1 MKRWMMAAAA
11 VLGLTCGCDNP
22 DVAVFFTKLVRPSVE
37 DGLCVFDPSADPA
50 FGFQFDP
57 AVDPSFRVAAVHIN
71 QMNAPDVTVDPVD
84 GENLERELFFA
95 PQSFQYVF
103 ECDPSLFAGTPTV
116 FLPIFGATDLPFCR
130 SPRDEDALFLGFDE
144 KVVDSGLLVEGE
156 ETAVSIRVISPELR
170 SGFVELFTLATSAEE
185 CCRAQAQMG
194 EDLCGLQRPGEIMID
209 SPACDVLR
217 NELERDLQPSQLS
230 TVREF
235 AKFSRFASSYWRG
248 EAVNMPEP
256 NPAFAG
262 GGYELGVR
270 GNLVGRLPSGR
281 EVVATEARF
290 VLEICGGCVDA
301 ALRSIA
307 DDEEREEA
315 IDARGCLH

>member
-11 VLGLTCGCDNP
+11 VLGLTSGCDNP
-22 DVAVFFTKLVRPSVE
+22 DVAVFFTKLVGPSLE
-37 DGLCVFDPSADPA
+37 DGACRFDPGTDPA
-50 FGFQFDP
+50 SGFMFDP

-71 QMNAPDVTVDPVD
+71 QMNAPDVIVDQID

-130 SPRDEDALFLGFDE
+130 SPRDDDALFLGFDE
-144 KVVDSGLLVEGE
+144 KVVDGGVIEENE
-156 ETAVSIRVISPELR
+156 ETAVSVRVISPELR

-185 CCRAQAQMG
+185 CCRAQAQVG
-194 EDLCGLQRPGEIMID
+194 EDLCGLQRPGEIMIN

-235 AKFSRFASSYWRG
+235 AKFSQFASSYWRG
-248 EAVNMPEP
+248 EAVNTPEP

-262 GGYELGVR
+262 GGYELGIR

-301 ALRSIA
+301 RIRSIA
-307 DDEEREEA
+307 DDEEREETRTE
-315 IDARGCLH
+315 RGCLH